1 MAPELI
7 FMLLLFLIAVF
18 YSSVGHGGASSYLA
32 LMTLWGFET
41 GAVKSSAL
49 MLNMVVS
56 FIAFVQYTQQGHFK
70 WKLAWPFLLTSIPMA
85 YAGGSFS
92 VDAVLYKK
100 ILGVL
105 LLFSVLRLLGVFNKK
120 TTEVSPLHLPAALV
134 IGAAIGFVSGLIGIG
149 GGIILSPVILLLG
162 WAGMKETAAVSALFI
177 LVNSAAGMVSMIN
190 HDTFTFTYPWSWIGI
205 TLAGGLAG
213 GYWGSKVA
221 AVKQMNYVLAA
232 VLLMASV
239 KLVLF

>member
-1 MAPELI
+1 MGAVFL
-7 FMLLLFLIAVF
+7 LLLFFIALF

-32 LMTLWGFET
+32 LMTLWGYET
-41 GAVKSSAL
+41 GMVKSSAL
-49 MLNMVVS
+49 LLNMVVS
-56 FIAFVQYTQQGHFK
+56 LIAFVQYIRQGHFK
-70 WKLAWPFLLTSIPMA
+70 WKLAWPFLLTSVPMA
-85 YAGGSFS
+85 YAGGSFT
-92 VDAVLYKK
+92 VDALWYKK

-105 LLFSVLRLLGVFNKK
+105 LLFSVLRLLGVFSEKSN
-120 TTEVSPLHLPAALV
+120 ENHALHVPAALG

-177 LVNSAAGMVSMIN
+177 LVNSAAGMLSMMN
-190 HDTFTFTYPWSWIGI
+190 HDTFTFTHPWSWVCI

-221 AVKQMNYVLAA
+221 PVKQMNYVLAA

>member
-1 MAPELI
+1 MAPEWV
-7 FMLLLFLIAVF
+7 FMLLLLLIAVF

-49 MLNMVVS
+49 ILNLVVS

-70 WKLAWPFLLTSIPMA
+70 WKLTWPFLLTSIPMA

-92 VDAVLYKK
+92 VDAMQYKK

-105 LLFSVLRLLGVFNKK
+105 LLFSVLRLLGIFNKK
-120 TTEVSPLHLPAALV
+120 STVITQLHMPTALC

-162 WAGMKETAAVSALFI
+162 WAGMKETAAASALFI
-177 LVNSAAGMVSMIN
+177 LVNSAAGMMSMMN
-190 HDTFTFTYPWSWIGI
+190 HYTFTFTYPWSWICI

-221 AVKQMNYVLAA
+221 PVKQMNYVLAA